1 LRSPLQ
7 RISPHSILSAATTIV
22 DIVDPLPFRDSSVE
36 TRAAGLWE
44 HVMPN
49 RPLHEIPM
57 RALKRPEPSVDVRLA
72 ADGIVYLTC
81 GLEYERA
88 LPSLVDYLARAAE
101 LRPNTTFLAERDS
114 SKQWRRLTYAAA
126 ARDTAAVATW
136 LIREGFGPT
145 SAPIMILSEN
155 SIEHALLTL
164 GAMRAGVAVVPVSPT
179 YSFGND
185 LSRLGYALELTEPAI
200 VYAGDAARYAAALKY
215 AQAPGRRIISGAE
228 FTGMLREVDEAAVGA
243 RRLQIGDDTIAKI
256 LLTSGSTGRPKGV
269 INTHGNIA
277 ASIQMLRQIGEP
289 FDPDRTHTVVDW
301 LPWHHTFGGNAQ
313 FNGVLAHAGT
323 LYIDT
328 GRPLPGLFDA
338 TIENLREISPT
349 SFGCVPAA
357 FGILASALER
367 DADLR
372 HKFFKNMRGLAYGGA
387 LLPQLTWERMQRLA
401 VQETGER
408 IPFGTGW
415 GMTETTATGV
425 AVYWNT
431 DRTGLLGLPQPGV
444 TLKLVPAGD
453 RMELRIK
460 GPQIM
465 AGYYKAD
472 ALNAAAF
479 DQEGYFKTG
488 DAVRWVDA
496 ERPLEGLEFAGRT
509 AEDFKL
515 LSGTWVQASI
525 IRRDL
530 VEALQPY
537 VSDAVICAPD
547 HPWLGALIWL
557 TVPNDARAR
566 ATMGEKLAAFNRSRQ
581 GSADTIA
588 RLLILQDPPSA
599 EAGEITDK
607 RSINQRLT
615 MARRATD
622 IAVLYADPVDPRVI
636 EPIDA
641 GQSTART

>member
-1 LRSPLQ
+1 MQ
-7 RISPHSILSAATTIV
+7 
-22 DIVDPLPFRDSSVE
+22 
-36 TRAAGLWE
+36 
-44 HVMPN
+44 N
-49 RPLHEIPM
+49 RPLHEFPM
-57 RALKRPEPSVDVRLA
+57 RELDRPAPRIEVRRA
-72 ADGIVYLTC
+72 GDGVVYLTC
-81 GLEYERA
+81 GLKYEPG
-88 LPSLVDYLARAAE
+88 LPSLIDYLARAAQ
-101 LRPNTTFLAERDS
+101 LRPKTTFLAERDA
-114 SKQWRRLTYAAA
+114 SKQWHRLTYAAA
-126 ARDTAAVATW
+126 SRDTAAVATW
-136 LIREGFGPT
+136 LIRQGFGPD
-145 SAPIMILSEN
+145 SAPVMILSEN
-155 SIEHALLTL
+155 SIEHAVLTL
-164 GAMRAGVAVVPVSPT
+164 GALRAGVAVVPVSPT

-185 LSRLGYALELTEPAI
+185 LSRLGYALELAQPAL
-200 VYAGDAARYAAALKY
+200 VYAGDGVRYAAALEFAK
-215 AQAPGRRIISGAE
+215 AIGRRIISGIDFPE
-228 FTGMLREVDEAAVGA
+228 LLREADEAAVAA
-243 RRLQIGDDTIAKI
+243 RRLLIKDDTIAKI

-277 ASIQMLRQIGEP
+277 GSVQMIRLVSEP

-313 FNGVLAHAGT
+313 FNGVLSVAGT

-328 GRPLPGLFDA
+328 GRPVPGLFDA

-357 FGILASALER
+357 FGMLAAALER
-367 DADLR
+367 DDDLR
-372 HKFFKNMRGLAYGGA
+372 RNFFKNMRALGYGGA

-401 VQETGER
+401 VQEIGELL
-408 IPFGTGW
+408 PFGTGW

-431 DRTGLLGLPQPGV
+431 ARTGLLGLPQPGV

-465 AGYYKAD
+465 SGYYRDD

-479 DQEGYFKTG
+479 DEEHYFRTG
-488 DAVRWVDA
+488 DAVRWVDP
-496 ERPLEGLEFAGRT
+496 ERPIEGLEFAGRI

-515 LSGTWVQASI
+515 LSATWVQASI
-525 IRRDL
+525 VRRDL

-557 TVPNDARAR
+557 TVPEDDRVRTALAR
-566 ATMGEKLAAFNRSRQ
+566 KLGAFNQVRQ

-588 RLLILQDPPSA
+588 RLLILKDPPSL

-607 RSINQRLT
+607 RSINQRLA
-615 MARRATD
+615 MERRATD
-622 IAVLYADPVDPRVI
+622 VARLYADPADPRVI
-636 EPIDA
+636 VPAAVD
-641 GQSTART
+641 Q